1 MAVKTRLEDDLL
13 AEFQELIRQIG
24 KEVAE
29 ESLSP
34 TLKELVIMWQAG
46 VDEHQKHMAQLVID
60 LENRTKHIGEILS
73 RTQQVSEEIDSSS
86 VSLGEKWKSS
96 AEVLVTGLNEILEK
110 TDVPSVLKSLSDEL
124 REYQKIHSNLADAY
138 LQLKEVRGLIEGE
151 VHSYRSLVSEST
163 PKIME
168 MLESSIQHLSESDR
182 VATEHTSVLAAE
194 MRKLSQDIQDM
205 GEKANASMQ
214 HISSLQGEMDSLLQD
229 TREKADESLKC
240 AFWASSEVRK
250 LAQQIRCSVDK
261 ALEDAFLK
269 YSNIEAWQEGLEKRL
284 GSLSHVVRSLK
295 TEYESSL
302 ASLKM
307 EYESSLASLE
317 TAQKSSTASIIR
329 AIEELAAGQK
339 AIIDRINNTNQCP
352 CDESQE

>member
-1 MAVKTRLEDDLL
+1 MPVQTQPEDALL
-13 AEFQELIRQIG
+13 AEFQELIQQIG

-34 TLKELVIMWQAG
+34 TLKKLVIMWQAG
-46 VDEHQKHMAQLVID
+46 VDEHQKHMAQLIID
-60 LENRTKHIGEILS
+60 LENRTKRIGEILS

-96 AEVLVTGLNEILEK
+96 AEVMVTGLNEILEK
-110 TDVPSVLKSLSDEL
+110 TDVPSALKSLSDEL
-124 REYQKIHSNLADAY
+124 HEYQKIHSNLTDAY
-138 LQLKEVRGLIEGE
+138 RQLKEIRGLIEGE
-151 VHSYRSLVSEST
+151 VQSYRSLVSEST

-168 MLESSIQHLSESDR
+168 MLESSIQHLNESDR
-182 VATEHTSVLAAE
+182 VATEHTSVLTAE

-205 GEKANASMQ
+205 AEKANASMQ
-214 HISSLQGEMDSLLQD
+214 HISSLQGEMDSLSQD
-229 TREKADESLKC
+229 TREKVDESLKY
-240 AFWASSEVRK
+240 AFLASSEVRE
-250 LAQQIRCSVDK
+250 LAQQIRGSIDK

-269 YSNIEAWQEGLEKRL
+269 YSNIEAWQEGFGKRL
-284 GSLSHVVRSLK
+284 RSLAHAVRSLK

-302 ASLKM
+302 
-307 EYESSLASLE
+307 ESLE

-339 AIIDRINNTNQCP
+339 AIIDRINNTNQFP

>member
-1 MAVKTRLEDDLL
+1 MPVQTQPEDALL
-13 AEFQELIRQIG
+13 AEFQELIQQIG

-34 TLKELVIMWQAG
+34 TLKKLVIMWQAG
-46 VDEHQKHMAQLVID
+46 VDEHQKHMAQLIID
-60 LENRTKHIGEILS
+60 LENRTKRIGEILS

-96 AEVLVTGLNEILEK
+96 AEVMVTGLNEILEK
-110 TDVPSVLKSLSDEL
+110 TDVPSALKSLSDEL
-124 REYQKIHSNLADAY
+124 HEYQKIHSNLTDAY
-138 LQLKEVRGLIEGE
+138 RQLKEIRGLIEGE
-151 VHSYRSLVSEST
+151 VQSYRSLVSEST

-168 MLESSIQHLSESDR
+168 MLESSIQHLNESDR
-182 VATEHTSVLAAE
+182 VATEHTSVLTAE

-205 GEKANASMQ
+205 AEKANASMQ
-214 HISSLQGEMDSLLQD
+214 HISSLQGEMDSLSQD
-229 TREKADESLKC
+229 TREKVDESLKH
-240 AFWASSEVRK
+240 AFLASSEVRE
-250 LAQQIRCSVDK
+250 LAQQIRGSIDK

-269 YSNIEAWQEGLEKRL
+269 YSNIEAWQEGFGKRL
-284 GSLSHVVRSLK
+284 RSLAHAVRSLK

-302 ASLKM
+302 
-307 EYESSLASLE
+307 ESLE

-329 AIEELAAGQK
+329 AIEQLAAGQK
-339 AIIDRINNTNQCP
+339 AIIDRINNTNQFP